1 MKISVHS
8 RYLVV
13 LVLSFFLGGCSNKKD
28 GTAYRLYHNMTGHY
42 NGYFNA
48 NELVDLNLM
57 DDFESVEDE
66 KIPNA
71 IIEVNASIQH
81 AKIVLAY
88 LSQLDIFALEVFLED
103 LVECLGAVL
112 GDDGVF
118 V

>member
-1 MKISVHS
+1 MEDIHED
-8 RYLVV
+8 VV
-13 LVLSFFLGGCSNKKD
+13 FVDEAAACHAVWEVVIGPSFVV
-28 GTAYRLYHNMTGHY
+28 
-42 NGYFNA
+42 NA

-57 DDFESVEDE
+57 DDLESVEDE

-81 AKIVLAY
+81 AKIVLAN